1 MIFQTA
7 FVLLETNSGQRFSK
21 IEQYSVEYGPSAPPH
36 PTPLPAPLHHH
47 KNFEKFKLHNHIC
60 YTDKIYRKYVS

>member
-21 IEQYSVEYGPSAPPH
+21 IEQYSVEDGPNAPPH
-36 PTPLPAPLHHH
+36 PTPPKRSP
-47 KNFEKFKLHNHIC
+47 FMDSEVIQKLW
-60 YTDKIYRKYVS
+60 KI